1 MLARITCLLGRSRTS
16 FKAMSTSSQSV
27 QLPEKRSTE
36 EMQKAEQNSDSAPQD
51 RPSEE
56 STDATTKSAAAKRI
70 KTAKDRKDHFD
81 KKQSWKA
88 KDWATSGKK
97 PVRDGP
103 APERRPKKKV
113 AVLVGFC
120 GTGYQGMQM
129 YVGCHD

>member
-1 MLARITCLLGRSRTS
+1 MLARISSLLSRSRTA
-16 FKAMSTSSQSV
+16 FRAMSSTPPTV
-27 QLPEKRSTE
+27 NLPEKRSAE
-36 EMQKAEQNSDSAPQD
+36 EIEKEDQNSDSTSQNQALH
-51 RPSEE
+51 EE
-56 STDATTKSAAAKRI
+56 TDKPAASAAAKRI
-70 KTAKDRKDHFD
+70 KTAKERKDHFD

-88 KDWATSGKK
+88 RDWSSGGKK

-129 YVGCHD
+129 YVC